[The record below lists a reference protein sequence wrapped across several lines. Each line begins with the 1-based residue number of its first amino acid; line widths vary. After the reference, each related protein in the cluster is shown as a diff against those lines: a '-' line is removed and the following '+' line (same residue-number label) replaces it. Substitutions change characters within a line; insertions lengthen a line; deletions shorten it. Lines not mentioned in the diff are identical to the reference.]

1 MKEIKLTETELQA
14 VLKSAVKVTVIQVLN
29 AMVSEGLIS
38 KNGAVYNKIAKEY
51 GV

>member
-14 VLKSAVKVTVIQVLN
+14 ILKSAVKVTVVQVLD

-38 KNGAVYNKIAKEY
+38 KDGAVYSKIAEEY